1 MHWDVHA
8 TCSIRTLKDE
18 AYRDTI
24 KQFGLDALKKLGYTE
39 LLTEAATA
47 ASLALCEED
56 VGYDV
61 AHCKH
66 LMWQRSISHCRRASY
81 SLSHGIQL
89 GSGLGSGILS
99 SHCHG
104 IVAHSGISCHS
115 MASDDVA
122 AHSALSMVRG
132 HWKRHH
138 SY

>member
-56 VGYDV
+56 VVGYASNFIKLVCNVLLIPSIYLNSNSDV
-61 AHCKH
+61 C
-66 LMWQRSISHCRRASY
+66 I
-81 SLSHGIQL
+81 
-89 GSGLGSGILS
+89 
-99 SHCHG
+99 
-104 IVAHSGISCHS
+104 
-115 MASDDVA
+115 
-122 AHSALSMVRG
+122 
-132 HWKRHH
+132 
-138 SY
+138 